1 MYFVCTP
8 EQPFFFLGTTYCSE
22 ACSTEEIS
30 WGVKWVLETF
40 FKISPHPSRRRKIW
54 DTLIQVHFILDMHL
68 CTLISRFDVLNFK
81 HVFNTIFNF
90 YRWTMKLKTS
100 LYILMKNIFGH
111 YKNNVLLNKLNLFG
125 SSSTLKY
132 ANEDYF
138 YH

>member
-1 MYFVCTP
+1 MNSSLLTVDLTQKELYSLPWQLDLTKWWCNFKWGYRQKSLGICTLFAR
-8 EQPFFFLGTTYCSE
+8 QNSHFFLGTTYCSE

-81 HVFNTIFNF
+81 HVFNTIF
-90 YRWTMKLKTS
+90 S
-100 LYILMKNIFGH
+100 IFTDEQW
-111 YKNNVLLNKLNLFG
+111 
-125 SSSTLKY
+125 S
-132 ANEDYF
+132 
-138 YH
+138 